1 MPKDIVK
8 FLSHEKNAFGV
19 KTESDS
25 AKIWVSPTGDFK
37 LSTSLTNGGT
47 YFAED
52 NKGGTISKK
61 SLRKLF
67 KKLSSDNSYDGD
79 IFVDDFENV
88 VVKLKD
94 SSGESFKHHIKLN
107 SDPVI
112 EKGKL
117 IVRGNIYDRGEVV
130 DHRRKEMGDSYQK
143 LSSGKYEDISLT
155 FSSFD
160 KKEAKENWRSNQ
172 DKYPDESQYVSTSIS
187 ARLVT
192 AEGVEILPLNFVV
205 GAMDTYALIDESYE
219 FGDGATAN
227 FSFTMT
233 PEFTASVNTPHPKWY
248 QAYQYLQPGRY
259 SATLGADLTWDALAY
274 LDPGVGS
281 QGDITLAEQEF
292 EGPSFSFGEFPVT
305 GELNSGMDFSVT
317 AHVDA
322 LDPAN
327 LTLEATQTVGFDL
340 NASTGGIG
348 ITPINTGVQWP
359 SVPTVDDLTGLTVSV
374 DTEPYIE
381 FDLGLGASIPHFGNV
396 NFIEGGPRVSVP
408 MDLIFSTNALDI
420 ESSTITADIA
430 VNLDGSVTALPFM
443 GGWDFSIGTVSLFEE
458 SIPVLG

>member
-1 MPKDIVK
+1 MAKNIVK

-19 KTESDS
+19 RTESDS
-25 AKIWVSPTGDFK
+25 AAIRVNPYGDFK
-37 LSTSLTNGGT
+37 LTTSLNNGGT
-47 YFAED
+47 YFSERD
-52 NKGGTISKK
+52 KGGSISKK

-67 KKLSSDNSYDGD
+67 KKLHSDNSFNKSH
-79 IFVDDFENV
+79 IDDFENV
-88 VVKLKD
+88 VVDLKD
-94 SSGESFKHHIKLN
+94 SSGKSFKHYLKLN

-112 EKGKL
+112 ENGKL
-117 IVRGNIYDRGEVV
+117 VLTGNINDIGEVNN
-130 DHRRKEMGDSYQK
+130 RRRRRAGDDYQS

-160 KKEAKENWRSNQ
+160 KKEAKKNWELNQ
-172 DKYPDESQYVSTSIS
+172 DKYTKKQSISPHIS

-192 AEGVEILPLNFVV
+192 AEGIEILPLNPLV
-205 GAMDTYALIDESYE
+205 GARGTYALIDESYE

-227 FSFTMT
+227 FSFTVT
-233 PEFTASVNTPHPKWY
+233 PEFTARVNTPHPKWY
-248 QAYQYLQPGRY
+248 QAYQYLQASRY

-292 EGPSFSFGEFPVT
+292 EGPSISFGEFPVT
-305 GELNSGMDFSVT
+305 GELSSGMDFSVT

-348 ITPINTGVQWP
+348 ITPINTGVKWP

-381 FDLGLGASIPHFGNV
+381 FDLGLGANIPHFGNV

-408 MDLIFSTNALDI
+408 MDLIFSTNALDVA
-420 ESSTITADIA
+420 SSTITADIA

-443 GGWDFSIGTVSLFEE
+443 GGWNFSIGTVSLFEE
-458 SIPVLG
+458 SIPILG